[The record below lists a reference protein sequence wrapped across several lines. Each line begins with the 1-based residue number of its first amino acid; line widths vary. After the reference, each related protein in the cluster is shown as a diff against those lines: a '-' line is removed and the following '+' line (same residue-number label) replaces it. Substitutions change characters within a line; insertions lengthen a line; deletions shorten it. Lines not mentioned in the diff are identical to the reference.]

1 MKNKKFLV
9 ALAENVSQMPQEDIQ
24 KLRLIFTNRRAIK
37 YFLKEYRSIKQ
48 GVFFAAMRHHKR
60 LCTATFATQN
70 CR

>member
-48 GVFFAAMRHHKR
+48 GV
-60 LCTATFATQN
+60 
-70 CR
+70 